1 MIKNRIFLTIFI
13 VICKCINGLAV
24 DTLNITNIELSG
36 QDFGLNTKY
45 VTQYQNN
52 IVSIHY
58 DEKRLL
64 PNDEIWVRYGIHGI
78 NTIKFSP
85 YQKFKIGKNIKFKD
99 LKAGSYSFE
108 LLVNRNGKQSSPTG
122 FELKIDRPWWRTWWF
137 WGACFITIFG
147 LFYGRER
154 FLKFWADEEQRHHRQ
169 IVELELRTLQL
180 QMNPHFVF
188 NALNSIQS
196 YVMTNDSLTANNY
209 LSKFAH
215 LIRLFLDSS
224 RSKYIS
230 LAEEVRMLTL
240 YIDMEK
246 LRFDDKFDYELTV
259 DQNIN
264 KFTELP
270 TMILQPFIENAI
282 NHGLR
287 YKKQK
292 GFLKVHFYYQNQ
304 YLICR
309 IEDNGVGRTIS
320 KSIQDRSSKGYNS
333 QGLKI
338 TTERLLTFNKI
349 NETNISFTINDLFE
363 NSSEENVDL
372 GTLVEVKFPKLI

>member
-1 MIKNRIFLTIFI
+1 MKSNKLFQTLIAFFIMISSCFATKQLEIS
-13 VICKCINGLAV
+13 
-24 DTLNITNIELSG
+24 NIELSG
-36 QDFGLNTKY
+36 QDFGVKEKYNTE
-45 VTQYQNN
+45 YQNN
-52 IVSIHY
+52 IISIHY
-58 DEKRLL
+58 KVLNSELGDK
-64 PNDEIWVRYGIHGI
+64 IYVRFGTQGLNSLKFGPYKVFNLGAP
-78 NTIKFSP
+78 IKYKEFKAGN
-85 YQKFKIGKNIKFKD
+85 YKFELFVKGKNELSKTV
-99 LKAGSYSFE
+99 SFE
-108 LLVNRNGKQSSPTG
+108 I
-122 FELKIDRPWWRTWWF
+122 KIERPWWRTWWF

-196 YVMTNDSLTANNY
+196 YVMTHDSLTANNY

-230 LAEEVRMLTL
+230 LSEEIRMLSL

-246 LRFDDKFDYELTV
+246 LRFESKFDYELTV
-259 DQNIN
+259 DSEIN
-264 KFTELP
+264 KFIELP

-287 YKKQK
+287 YKREK
-292 GFLKVHFYYQNQ
+292 GYLKVHFYYENQ
-304 YLICR
+304 YLICK
-309 IEDNGVGRTIS
+309 IEDNGVGRKSS
-320 KSIQDRSSKGYNS
+320 KEIQSKSSKGYNS

-349 NETNISFTINDLFE
+349 NETNITFTINDLYE
-363 NSSEENVDL
+363 NAEEQGIDS
-372 GTLVEVKFPKLI
+372 GTLVEVKFPKIL